1 MKSERGAS
9 CRTILWR
16 GRHTAAI
23 SSGALTLHW
32 LLGGGHLASV
42 VAHGETEDSP
52 NFLWETP
59 WKTIEP
65 YEYSAKKHARIYSPP
80 PEGSYLAG
88 YMGHVICLDYFGVP
102 SPEETKA
109 GLPLHGELPSRRWIV
124 KSRKVSAGSARLSLK
139 ARAPEARLGFE
150 REVMVH
156 EGETAAYV
164 TETVTNQQK
173 MDRFIQWIQHVT
185 VGPPFLRK
193 DEGVCL
199 MPAARCRTG
208 PYEYEDKPALPV
220 NQDFAWPIAPSY
232 NGGEHDISKPFAV
245 DGRGFVATVLLD
257 SSAPIAFVAVLNWKL
272 GQVFGYCFRTADYPW
287 VAVWEENC
295 VRKDAPWNGTTQARG
310 LEFGTTPTPEGM
322 RESVFAG
329 RLFGVPRLICLPA
342 LGKRTISYVLFS
354 ANVPVSW
361 KTISRIEARNG
372 KIILMESE
380 GSPSVEVAARS
391 VDAMLGAEK
400 E

>member
-1 MKSERGAS
+1 MKNKTALS
-9 CRTILWR
+9 CRTIRWR
-16 GRHTAAI
+16 GRHAASI

-42 VAHGETEDSP
+42 VAHAEGGDSP

-80 PEGSYLAG
+80 PEGPYLAG

-102 SPEETKA
+102 SKEETKE

-124 KSRKVSAGSARLSLK
+124 KTRKVSAGSARLVIQ
-139 ARAPEARLGFE
+139 ARAPIARLGFK

-185 VGPPFLRK
+185 VGPPFLREE
-193 DEGVCL
+193 EGVCL

-208 PYEYEDKPALPV
+208 PYEYEDKPALPA
-220 NQDFAWPIAPSY
+220 NQDFTWPLAPSY
-232 NGGEHDISKPFAV
+232 GGEQDISKPFATS
-245 DGRGFVATVLLD
+245 GRGFVATVLLD
-257 SSAPIAFVAVLNWKL
+257 SSAPIAYVAVLNWKL

-287 VAVWEENC
+287 VAIWEENR
-295 VRKDAPWNGTTQARG
+295 VRRDAPWNGTTQARG

-342 LGKRTISYVLFS
+342 AGRRTIPYVLFS
-354 ANVPVSW
+354 ANVPASW
-361 KTISRIEARNG
+361 RTISKIEAHDR
-372 KIILMESE
+372 KIVLTESA
-380 GSPSVEVAARS
+380 GSPHVEVAAQS
-391 VDAMLGAEK
+391 VDEVLGSAK

>member
-1 MKSERGAS
+1 MKNGKGLS
-9 CRTILWR
+9 CRTIRWR
-16 GRHTAAI
+16 GRHAASI

-32 LLGGGHLASV
+32 LLGGGHLASA
-42 VAHGETEDSP
+42 VAHGEEGDSP

-65 YEYSAKKHARIYSPP
+65 YEYSAKKHAQLYSPP
-80 PEGSYLAG
+80 PEGPYLAG

-102 SPEETKA
+102 SKEETKA

-124 KSRKVSAGSARLSLK
+124 RSRKALNGAARLKLT
-139 ARAPEARLGFE
+139 ARAPVARLGFE
-150 REVMVH
+150 REVTIY

-164 TETVTNQQK
+164 VETVTNQQK

-199 MPAARCRTG
+199 MPAARSRTG
-208 PYEYEDKPALPV
+208 PYEYEGRPALPV
-220 NQDFAWPIAPSY
+220 NQDFTWPLAPSCK
-232 NGGEHDISKPFAV
+232 GGQHDISKPFAE

-257 SSAPIAFVAVLNWKL
+257 ENAPIAYVAVLNWRI
-272 GQVFGYCFRTADYPW
+272 GQVFGYCFRTSDYPW
-287 VAVWEENC
+287 VAIWEENC
-295 VRKDAPWNGTTQARG
+295 VRKAAPWNGTTQARG

-329 RLFGVPRLICLPA
+329 RLFGVPRVICLPA
-342 LGKRTISYVLFS
+342 SGKRTIPYVLF
-354 ANVPVSW
+354 AAKVPPSW
-361 KTISRIEARNG
+361 KTISKIEARQG
-372 KIILMESE
+372 RITLTEE
-380 GSPSVEVAARS
+380 GSSRVEIVARS
-391 VDAMLGAEK
+391 VDEVLGPAND
-400 E
+400 